1 MKKAAQ
7 GGVGILIQEEKIL
20 LIKKIFKTDLILRLL
35 IKISIEIDNKL
46 NTNLIVTHNYKLIL
60 FSPSIH
66 INKNK

>member
-20 LIKKIFKTDLILRLL
+20 LKKTFKTDLILKLL

-46 NTNLIVTHNYKLIL
+46 NTNLIVTHNYKLIH

>member
-20 LIKKIFKTDLILRLL
+20 LKKILKTDLILKLL

>member
-7 GGVGILIQEEKIL
+7 GGVGILIQGEKIL
-20 LIKKIFKTDLILRLL
+20 LKKTFKTDLILKLL

-46 NTNLIVTHNYKLIL
+46 NTNFIVTHNYKLIL

>member
-7 GGVGILIQEEKIL
+7 GGVGILIQGEKIL
-20 LIKKIFKTDLILRLL
+20 LKKTFKTDLILKLL

-46 NTNLIVTHNYKLIL
+46 DTNLIVTHNYKLIL

>member
-20 LIKKIFKTDLILRLL
+20 LKNILKKDLILKLL
-35 IKISIEIDNKL
+35 IKISIEIDYKL

>member
-7 GGVGILIQEEKIL
+7 GGVGILIQGEKIL
-20 LIKKIFKTDLILRLL
+20 LKKTFKTDLILKLL

-46 NTNLIVTHNYKLIL
+46 NTNFVVTHNYKLIL

>member
-7 GGVGILIQEEKIL
+7 GGVGILIQGEKIL
-20 LIKKIFKTDLILRLL
+20 LKKTFKTDLILKLL
-35 IKISIEIDNKL
+35 IKISIEIDNKS
-46 NTNLIVTHNYKLIL
+46 NTNFIVTHNYKLIL